1 MFYNPA
7 LPGSPEDASVP
18 IVFTKVGHKI
28 LIKFV
33 LDTALKKKI
42 KRGEIV
48 ESIEN
53 KDAFS
58 FLRSKEQYL
67 SGSPQCKER
76 DALTYLAQGVAHSS
90 FKMVVNHHGISQKII
105 IPRNVDAIPYREG
118 NFSPL
123 PTKDGQ
129 LKNDIYYYNLSND
142 SAKKGMMKQLLGPIP
157 PKAVIL
163 DMRNYP
169 KDDMIPLIQQLLIK
183 PDTTAW
189 LFIPQIIYPDHEKIT
204 YTDISWPLYPKQPHI
219 GNKIYLLID
228 ASTMSAAESFAGYFK
243 DFGLATIIGQPTAGT
258 NGAATFF
265 KLPGQNDTDFSGMLV
280 TNHDGSKHH
289 LNGIIP
295 DIVVNPTIKGI
306 EEGKDEILERAIIE
320 AQRYNKN

>member
-76 DALTYLAQGVAHSS
+76 DALTY
-90 FKMVVNHHGISQKII
+90 
-105 IPRNVDAIPYREG
+105 
-118 NFSPL
+118 
-123 PTKDGQ
+123 
-129 LKNDIYYYNLSND
+129 
-142 SAKKGMMKQLLGPIP
+142 
-157 PKAVIL
+157 
-163 DMRNYP
+163 
-169 KDDMIPLIQQLLIK
+169 
-183 PDTTAW
+183 
-189 LFIPQIIYPDHEKIT
+189 
-204 YTDISWPLYPKQPHI
+204 
-219 GNKIYLLID
+219 
-228 ASTMSAAESFAGYFK
+228 
-243 DFGLATIIGQPTAGT
+243 GT
-258 NGAATFF
+258 GRRTFF
-265 KLPGQNDTDFSGMLV
+265 F
-280 TNHDGSKHH
+280 
-289 LNGIIP
+289 
-295 DIVVNPTIKGI
+295 
-306 EEGKDEILERAIIE
+306 
-320 AQRYNKN
+320 